1 MLQNGKQG
9 GKAIKVLAQ
18 GQAVRNKEAQAIK
31 QIYKNNFQ
39 MKKALF
45 KKTGP
50 LILIKILLFS
60 YIENIVVAF
69 VLQII

>member
-1 MLQNGKQG
+1 M
-9 GKAIKVLAQ
+9 
-18 GQAVRNKEAQAIK
+18 RNKEAQAIK